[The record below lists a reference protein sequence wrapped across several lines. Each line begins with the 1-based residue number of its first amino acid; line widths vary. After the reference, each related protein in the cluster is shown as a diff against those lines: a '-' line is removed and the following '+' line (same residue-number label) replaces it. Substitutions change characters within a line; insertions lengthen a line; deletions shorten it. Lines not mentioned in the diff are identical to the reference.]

1 MVLIAIACFHWL
13 IDGAVHA
20 VNHCSLQLDN
30 NLLIQPFNA
39 YTGIIIKEREISVA
53 VTKYS

>member
-1 MVLIAIACFHWL
+1 MEQSMQSIT
-13 IDGAVHA
+13 G
-20 VNHCSLQLDN
+20 SLQLDN